1 METKNLVKA
10 LKDQE
15 DNLQKFLDSLLKQQK
30 ALIEH
35 NIPVMDEAI
44 LFEGKILKEINAI
57 DKEILKTMNH
67 LSEQY
72 SLKLTSTK
80 LLDFTKAIKKYGTND
95 YVSLLQLQ
103 KSIRKLLVKI
113 QTINSQNSL
122 LIENARSFIKQTF
135 TSLAGVNNDPI
146 LDRRV

>member
-35 NIPVMDEAI
+35 NLPVMDEAI
-44 LFEGKILKEINAI
+44 LVEAKILKEINAI

-72 SLKLTSTK
+72 ALKLPSTK
-80 LLDFTKAIKKYGTND
+80 LLDFTKAIKKISAND

-113 QTINSQNSL
+113 QTINAQNSL

-135 TSLAGVNNDPI
+135 TSLAGVTNDPI

>member
-1 METKNLVKA
+1 MDTKNLVKA
-10 LKDQE
+10 LQEQE
-15 DNLQKFLDSLLKQQK
+15 DNLQMFLDSLLKHQK

-35 NIPVMDEAI
+35 DLPVMNEAI
-44 LFEGKILKEINAI
+44 IFEGKIIKDITAL
-57 DKEILKTMNH
+57 DKEILKTMHH

-72 SLKLTSTK
+72 SLRLASTK
-80 LLDFTKAIKKYGTND
+80 LLDFTKAIKKMSTND

-113 QTINSQNSL
+113 KTVNSQNSM
-122 LIENARSFIKQTF
+122 LIMNARNFIKQTF
-135 TSLAGVNNDPI
+135 SSLVGVNKDPI